1 MDLKSIK
8 KYKNVTFKIHTLRFI
23 RLWKES
29 QDFDFELFKTFP
41 TVSEAF
47 QVGKV
52 ISTEAV

>member
-8 KYKNVTFKIHTLRFI
+8 KYKNVTFKIYTHRFI

-29 QDFDFELFKTFP
+29 QDFDFELFKTFR

-47 QVGKV
+47 RVGKI
-52 ISTEAV
+52 ISTAAV